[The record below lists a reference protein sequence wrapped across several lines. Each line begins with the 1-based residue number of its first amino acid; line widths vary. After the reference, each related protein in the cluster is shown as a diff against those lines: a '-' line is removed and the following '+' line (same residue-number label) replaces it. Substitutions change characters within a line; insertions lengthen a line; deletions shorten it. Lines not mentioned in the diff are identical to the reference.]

1 MSGDRGMTRPEWQA
15 TEAAAQALDEAAER
29 VHREVRERAVALARE
44 VLAQGGSWDDV
55 IAALEREL

>member
-1 MSGDRGMTRPEWQA
+1 MTRPEWQA